1 MEIVIIS
8 QLTQKILNSFESEES
23 LTQLIDEIID
33 NKINLSHL
41 EEEAYHP
48 LLRNIVS
55 NITSSNLSKELIGLF
70 LKTWITNINEQI
82 KIGMGDHVG
91 NQLLIV
97 LEPLA
102 ENLNLITPSD
112 SPQSFFQYKKRKNP
126 DWSLEKNNFKRIKLV
141 NTFSQEHIDQINN
154 SNLDENKKKN
164 LIKYQVQLD
173 FYLSNFS
180 FLNNLGF
187 NNIEID
193 KIILHKNSYH
203 NINAILQHQHQL
215 LPIILPEQITKL
227 LKFSSATLEAFL
239 NSYQQL
245 LKYQFELNQIVKIG
259 EKPGGA
265 SKLKILG
272 QHISKFSDSGFSP
285 KHILALLP
293 AGYNVI
299 LYICEHLD
307 ELLIEY
313 STPEEII
320 KIALKTNIF
329 TPVINEKR
337 IRDNVP
343 VRKVANPEILN
354 DSLYFD
360 DPADL
365 DEINTLNRTLQDG
378 ELDFYPTHFALLQ
391 TMGYTSSQIDK
402 IMSQKNYEKNTRAL
416 TYLHPQLIKFFTH
429 EQLAKIAARESGAT
443 SLKLLAAES
452 DNFSLNG
459 FSSENIL
466 SLMRTSNKIFR
477 FVSEHAHELIAKNYT
492 PKQIVHIS
500 FYSDALIRYKNIINN
515 QSENMTDIGKG
526 IFNTQILNDT
536 WYLIKDNDKT
546 YLYYFFSYACSI
558 HTIKHKVAHI
568 NHIKKNHKL
577 EGTVR
582 GYGNLKAIKIEESLF
597 KQLLPSHNLYKVAL
611 TNLDFK
617 DVSVEPER
625 YFQIANTEH
634 VFLKCDSTP
643 QIKMVASRLTNI
655 EKKIRELAQE
665 TGETLE
671 GYGLHINSKG
681 IVIDNYGA
689 YIDIL
694 TTEFPEKYARIP
706 SDLKGL
712 PILPET
718 DEMDSNQEF
727 DNDINID
734 AEIDK
739 YLESQLTDLA
749 DQTTNNN
756 SPVQTYS
763 FFSEEETT
771 SEGSMDHPHSPKKW

>member
-1 MEIVIIS
+1 
-8 QLTQKILNSFESEES
+8 
-23 LTQLIDEIID
+23 
-33 NKINLSHL
+33 
-41 EEEAYHP
+41 
-48 LLRNIVS
+48 
-55 NITSSNLSKELIGLF
+55 
-70 LKTWITNINEQI
+70 
-82 KIGMGDHVG
+82 
-91 NQLLIV
+91 
-97 LEPLA
+97 
-102 ENLNLITPSD
+102 
-112 SPQSFFQYKKRKNP
+112 
-126 DWSLEKNNFKRIKLV
+126 
-141 NTFSQEHIDQINN
+141 
-154 SNLDENKKKN
+154 
-164 LIKYQVQLD
+164 
-173 FYLSNFS
+173 
-180 FLNNLGF
+180 
-187 NNIEID
+187 
-193 KIILHKNSYH
+193 
-203 NINAILQHQHQL
+203 
-215 LPIILPEQITKL
+215 
-227 LKFSSATLEAFL
+227 
-239 NSYQQL
+239 
-245 LKYQFELNQIVKIG
+245 
-259 EKPGGA
+259 
-265 SKLKILG
+265 
-272 QHISKFSDSGFSP
+272 
-285 KHILALLP
+285 
-293 AGYNVI
+293 
-299 LYICEHLD
+299 
-307 ELLIEY
+307 
-313 STPEEII
+313 
-320 KIALKTNIF
+320 
-329 TPVINEKR
+329 
-337 IRDNVP
+337 
-343 VRKVANPEILN
+343 
-354 DSLYFD
+354 
-360 DPADL
+360 
-365 DEINTLNRTLQDG
+365 
-378 ELDFYPTHFALLQ
+378 
-391 TMGYTSSQIDK
+391 
-402 IMSQKNYEKNTRAL
+402 
-416 TYLHPQLIKFFTH
+416 
-429 EQLAKIAARESGAT
+429 
-443 SLKLLAAES
+443 
-452 DNFSLNG
+452 
-459 FSSENIL
+459 
-466 SLMRTSNKIFR
+466 
-477 FVSEHAHELIAKNYT
+477 
-492 PKQIVHIS
+492 
-500 FYSDALIRYKNIINN
+500 
-515 QSENMTDIGKG
+515 MTDIGKG